1 MALKNMLGMV
11 RGCSLGTIGEEYVES
26 AYVVAKHSA

>member
-1 MALKNMLGMV
+1 MVLKNMLGMV

-26 AYVVAKHSA
+26 AYVVA